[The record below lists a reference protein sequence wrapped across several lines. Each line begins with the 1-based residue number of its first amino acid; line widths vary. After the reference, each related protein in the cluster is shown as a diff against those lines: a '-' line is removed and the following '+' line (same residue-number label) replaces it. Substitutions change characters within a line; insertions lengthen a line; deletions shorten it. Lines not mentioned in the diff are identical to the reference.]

1 MIIWIASYP
10 KSGNTWVRSLLS
22 QYYFSKDES
31 FDFSVLKNIP
41 NFNVGDFITKKEI
54 LKEPMDIPKLWLKIQ
69 KYLSLK
75 YKKNLFFKTHH
86 ANLSMNDFNFTS
98 KDYCAGCVYI
108 VRDPRNVITSL
119 KNFENKS
126 YKEILDAMTD
136 ERTHLK
142 GTDYFKNKFGFDAF
156 EIIGSWSINYTSW
169 VHNKL
174 GIPVCTIRYED
185 LLDNTLEEFEKIFN
199 FIKNINN
206 TKNVF
211 FNRERAIKI
220 LEETSFE
227 KLRKKEKNEGFNE
240 NSTRPKNVN
249 TQFFNMGKENDW
261 KKILPDEIKKKIE
274 ETFKKEMKE
283 LKYLN

>member
-86 ANLSMNDFNFTS
+86 ANLSMNNFNFTS

-142 GTDYFKNKFGFDAF
+142 GTDYFKN
-156 EIIGSWSINYTSW
+156 T
-169 VHNKL
+169 L
-174 GIPVCTIRYED
+174 G
-185 LLDNTLEEFEKIFN
+185 EFEKIFN

>member
-22 QYYFSKDES
+22 QYYFSKNEN

-41 NFNVGDFITKKEI
+41 NFNVGDFITKKEL

-69 KYLSLK
+69 KYLSLR

-86 ANLSMNDFNFTS
+86 ANLSMNGFNFTS
-98 KDYCAGCVYI
+98 KDYCAGCIYI

-126 YKEILDAMTD
+126 YEKILDAMTD

-142 GTDYFKNKFGFDAF
+142 GTSYFKNKFGFDSF

-169 VHNKL
+169 IHNKL
-174 GIPVCTIRYED
+174 GIPVCLVKYEN
-185 LLDNTLEEFEKIFN
+185 LLNNTLEEFEKIFN
-199 FIKNINN
+199 FIKYINN
-206 TKNVF
+206 TKNIL
-211 FNRERAIKI
+211 FNKEKAFKI

-227 KLRKKEKNEGFNE
+227 ELKKKEQKEGFNE
-240 NSTRPKNVN
+240 NSSRPKNVT

-261 KKILPDEIKKKIE
+261 KKILPDKIKKEIE
-274 ETFKKEMKE
+274 EIFNKEMKE
-283 LKYLN
+283 LKYLD